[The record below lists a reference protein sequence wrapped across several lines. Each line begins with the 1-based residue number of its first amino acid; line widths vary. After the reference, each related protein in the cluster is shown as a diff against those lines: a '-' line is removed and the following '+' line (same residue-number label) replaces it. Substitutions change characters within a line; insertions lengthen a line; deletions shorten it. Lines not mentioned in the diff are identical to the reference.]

1 MFTIRPSRQEMYSQD
16 PKFLWKY
23 ILRSL
28 AIVLAIISIGL
39 IGWSITHQVFV
50 DNIYDIDDYGYYHW
64 FYTDIWFLPWE
75 FITLGLSII
84 WNFINILVLLIRNR
98 PIHPGANV
106 ACDLLLWLGLIATG
120 TLATAGAER
129 YFWFYPDDY
138 DILYEDSLTQTYAN
152 GSTYSILPDGAVG
165 NPTSTFSPT
174 STLCEGFTSCAT
186 RPSHINRKGVIILVG
201 AVISFIVLLMHFA
214 LFISACRYTNARRV
228 NAKVAVM
235 AERIASEK
243 VMSSRRDAGREGNP
257 NAAFVP
263 INEPVEQQA
272 PLGYG
277 MPPAPTGMTLGE
289 SRMKRAV
296 VSQQQE
302 QGQEQGRKGTRY
314 SYEQPEVV
322 VHGNGGEHAVTTY
335 THGDGV
341 YEA

>member
-1 MFTIRPSRQEMYSQD
+1 MFTIRPSRQEIYSQD

-50 DNIYDIDDYGYYHW
+50 DDIYDTYDYGYYYW
-64 FYTDIWFLPWE
+64 SYNDIWVLPWE

-84 WNFINILVLLIRNR
+84 WNITNILVLLIRNS

-106 ACDLLLWLGLIATG
+106 ACDLLLWLGFIATG
-120 TLATAGAER
+120 TLATADAER
-129 YFWFYPDDY
+129 YFWFYPGDY
-138 DILYEDSLTQTYAN
+138 DMFTEDTLTQTYAN
-152 GSTYSILPDGAVG
+152 GSTYSILPDGALG
-165 NPTSTFSPT
+165 NPTST
-174 STLCEGFTSCAT
+174 STLCEAFTSCAAQQ
-186 RPSHINRKGVIILVG
+186 SYINRKGIITLVG

-228 NAKVAVM
+228 NAKAAVI
-235 AERIASEK
+235 AERIANEK

-272 PLGYG
+272 PLDYG

-289 SRMKRAV
+289 SRMKRAA

-302 QGQEQGRKGTRY
+302 QEQGRKGTRY

-322 VHGNGGEHAVTTY
+322 VHGNRGEHAVTTY
-335 THGDGV
+335 THGDDV